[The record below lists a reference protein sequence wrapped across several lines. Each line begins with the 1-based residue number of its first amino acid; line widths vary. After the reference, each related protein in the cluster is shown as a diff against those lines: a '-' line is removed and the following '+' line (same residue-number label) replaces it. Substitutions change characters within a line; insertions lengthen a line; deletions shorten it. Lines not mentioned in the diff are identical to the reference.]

1 VNAPSAQPAT
11 EPRRLFAGRLSRLRA
26 RLLFLVFMAMLPVLG
41 LVFYTAIEQREAA
54 ITEARASAVRI
65 VRMATTGQRQHI
77 EAARQLLTT
86 LAQLSE
92 LRETNVAAADAL
104 FRNLLNLHPV
114 YANFGIISPDGYLI
128 ASGAPLRRRLF
139 LGDRASFLRV
149 KETTKFAVGDYRV
162 GRSGKPTVDLAY
174 PLRNQEGKFIGVV
187 FASLDLNWLNQLVAR
202 ADLPDRTTLTAI
214 DRNGGV
220 ILRYPDVPGR
230 RMGQPPPQVPDAAR
244 ILRGTKDDTGKDFH
258 LDDIERIYA
267 YTALSRTEG
276 IADAWVLLG
285 IPTEAAL
292 APAHRTLAI
301 NLIYLSMVTAL
312 AVAAAWFGGD
322 FFILRK
328 VRALVGATR
337 KVAAGNLKARTETA
351 YDEGELGEL
360 AHAFDEMA
368 ESLEQRVAER
378 QRAEAELKSVNE
390 SLEQRVA
397 KRTRELK
404 RSNEELEQF
413 AYVASHDLQEPLR
426 MVTSYMQ
433 LLRQR
438 YKQKLDHDA
447 DEFINFALDGA
458 ERMQRLIVDLL
469 TYSRVGTKAKALVPT
484 NLNEVLDRSLR
495 NLTVAIEESGAKITS
510 AELPN
515 VPGDGV
521 QLTQLFQNLIGNAIK
536 FRSDRPLEIRI
547 GVQQEA
553 AGWHFTVSDNGIGI
567 PKKDFER
574 IFIIFQRLHT
584 RDKYPG
590 TGIGLSVCKKIVER
604 HGGRIWV
611 ESEEGRGT
619 TFHFT
624 VSSEPGTTAD

>member
-1 VNAPSAQPAT
+1 
-11 EPRRLFAGRLSRLRA
+11 
-26 RLLFLVFMAMLPVLG
+26 M
-41 LVFYTAIEQREAA
+41 
-54 ITEARASAVRI
+54 
-65 VRMATTGQRQHI
+65 
-77 EAARQLLTT
+77 
-86 LAQLSE
+86 
-92 LRETNVAAADAL
+92 
-104 FRNLLNLHPV
+104 
-114 YANFGIISPDGYLI
+114 
-128 ASGAPLRRRLF
+128 RRRVF

-149 KETTKFAVGDYRV
+149 KETMKFAVGDYRM
-162 GRSGKPTVDLAY
+162 GRVSGRPTVDLAY
-174 PLRNQEGKFIGVV
+174 PVRNQDGKFVGVI
-187 FASLDLNWLNQLVAR
+187 FASLDLAWLNQLIAR

-214 DRNGGV
+214 DRNGAI
-220 ILRYPDVPGR
+220 ILRYPDRDGR
-230 RMGQPPPQVPDAAR
+230 RSGQSVTQVPDIAR
-244 ILRGTKDDTGKDFH
+244 VLSSTKEDTGKDFH
-258 LDDIERIYA
+258 LDNVKRIYA

-276 IADAWVLLG
+276 IADSWVLLG
-285 IPTEAAL
+285 IPKEAAL
-292 APAHRTLAI
+292 APAYRTLAI
-301 NLIYLSMVTAL
+301 NLIYLSMVTSL
-312 AVAAAWFGGD
+312 AVVAAWFGGD

-337 KVAAGNLKARTETA
+337 RVAAGDLKARTETA

-397 KRTRELK
+397 KRTKELK
-404 RSNEELEQF
+404 RSNEDLEQF

-438 YKQKLDHDA
+438 YKEKLDQDA
-447 DEFINFALDGA
+447 EEFMGFALDGA

-484 NLNEVLDRSLR
+484 NLNDVLERSVR
-495 NLTVAIEESGAKITS
+495 NLTVAIEESGAKLNTV
-510 AELPN
+510 ELPT
-515 VPGDGV
+515 VQGDGV
-521 QLTQLFQNLIGNAIK
+521 QLTQLFQNLIANAIK
-536 FRSDRPLEIRI
+536 FRSERPLEIRI
-547 GVQQEA
+547 GVQQEPGA
-553 AGWHFTVSDNGIGI
+553 WHFTVSDNGIGI
-567 PKKDFER
+567 PKKDFDR

-584 RDKYPG
+584 REKYPG

-611 ESEEGRGT
+611 ESEEGKGT

-624 VSSEPGTTAD
+624 ISSEPGTSTD